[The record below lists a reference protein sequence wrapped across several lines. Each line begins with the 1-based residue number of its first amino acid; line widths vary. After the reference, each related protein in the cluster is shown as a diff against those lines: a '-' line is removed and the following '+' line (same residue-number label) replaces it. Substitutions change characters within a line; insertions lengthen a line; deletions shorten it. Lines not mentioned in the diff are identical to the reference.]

1 MILATTVHTTGI
13 NWASVVTIVCSVVGA
28 LAIIFAAITRFF
40 AKYISDR
47 ITGAIDKLR
56 LDVLAQMDKRVTILE
71 ILAGIRDKEGKKSG

>member
-1 MILATTVHTTGI
+1 MFAASVHTTGI
-13 NWASVVTIVCSVVGA
+13 NWASVITIVCSVVGA

-40 AKYISDR
+40 ARYISDR

-71 ILAGIRDKEGKKSG
+71 ILAGIKNREGKKDG